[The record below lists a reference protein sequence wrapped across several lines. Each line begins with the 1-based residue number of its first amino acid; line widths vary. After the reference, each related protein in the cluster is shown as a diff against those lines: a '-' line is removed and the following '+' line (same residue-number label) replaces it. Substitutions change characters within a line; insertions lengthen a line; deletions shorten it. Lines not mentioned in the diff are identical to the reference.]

1 MAFIDLTTLADVRTW
16 LQTTS
21 TTLPSTDDALL
32 SRLITAASG
41 FIQNWLNRNILS
53 TDYQELRDATGNREF
68 VFANTPVSNVLSVV
82 VAGQSIPPVPPIN
95 SPSQGLSQG
104 PTPVTVGFFGGPAGY
119 LFSPTKLVIVGY
131 RVPRWPLCVQLQYT
145 AGYPTVPFDLAQAC
159 IELVATRYRAE
170 RDHPGV
176 VSTVMQPETTVSY
189 SQKDMNDNVKSILW
203 KYRAV
208 APVSSQ
214 SRVMASDQ
222 TDLASLAAI

>member
-1 MAFIDLTTLADVRTW
+1 VAFIDLTTLADVRTW

-21 TTLPSTDDALL
+21 TTLPNTDDLLL
-32 SRLITAASG
+32 SRLITAASEY
-41 FIQNWLNRNILS
+41 IQTWLNRNITS
-53 TDYQELRDATGNREF
+53 TDYEEVRDGTGNQQF
-68 VFANTPVSNVLSVV
+68 VFANFPVTAVASVI

-95 SPSQGLSQG
+95 SAQGLSQG
-104 PTPVTVGFFGGPAGY
+104 PTPVTVGFFGSPAGY
-119 LFSPTKLVIVGY
+119 LFSPTKLVIIGY
-131 RVPRWPLCVQLQYT
+131 AVPRWPLCVQLQYT
-145 AGYPTVPFDLAQAC
+145 AGYPSVPFDLAQAC

-170 RDHPGV
+170 RDHPGI
-176 VSTVMQPETTVSY
+176 VSTVMQPQTTVSY

-214 SRVMASDQ
+214 SRVMAADQ